1 MANGT
6 YGLNAIK
13 TAINNKSTSAIKSV
27 QRGVTSIGNSEGTEP
42 FSRTVTISTVTPSK
56 SIVLLEG
63 SSAYYAYSGARGMYQ
78 PYVTALTANSFTV
91 KTYSQKAPGGGILE
105 FSWCVVEFN

>member
-13 TAINNKSTSAIKSV
+13 TAINNKSTSAVKSI
-27 QRGVTSIGNSEGTEP
+27 QRGVMTINSSTTAKTYSG
-42 FSRTVTISTVTPSK
+42 TVTISTINPSK
-56 SIVLLEG
+56 SIVLLNG
-63 SSAYYAYSGARGMYQ
+63 TSAEIYYSGYGEYQ
-78 PYVTALTANSFTV
+78 PYVTALTANSLTL
-91 KTYSQKAPGGGILE
+91 KTYGDYRSANETLE